1 MREQERVRRRVDELT
16 RLIADGEAR
25 LKALRA
31 SLLEVPGDGW
41 ERIARLAD
49 EEQKLAKQVD
59 GWTDEW
65 LRLSETA
72 DA

>member
-16 RLIADGEAR
+16 RLIGEGESR
-25 LKALRA
+25 LKGLRA
-31 SLLEVPGDGW
+31 SLLEAPGDGW

-49 EEQKLAKQVD
+49 EEQRLAKQVD

>member
-1 MREQERVRRRVDELT
+1 VKRRVDELT
-16 RLIADGEAR
+16 RLIAEGDAR

-31 SLLEVPGDGW
+31 SLLDPPDGGW

-49 EEQKLAKQVD
+49 DEQRLAKQVD